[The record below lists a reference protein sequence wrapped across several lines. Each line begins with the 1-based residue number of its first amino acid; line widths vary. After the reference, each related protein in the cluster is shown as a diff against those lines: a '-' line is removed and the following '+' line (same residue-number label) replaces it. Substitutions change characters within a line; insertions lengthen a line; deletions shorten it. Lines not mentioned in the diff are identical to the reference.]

1 MMFTSLF
8 PYLPL
13 HSTISSMEATTIQIL
28 DKQFSHFI
36 TEDQIEEA
44 VKELAFRINQDYAGK
59 DLVIVPVLNGAFMFA
74 ADLIKRL
81 NFACEITFIKIA
93 SYQGVSSTGEVE
105 EVLGLEKDIMGRHVL
120 IVEDIVDTGVTMHEV
135 TKSLKEL
142 DPASLEIA
150 TFLQKPDALSRN
162 LKLKY
167 VGMKIPNKFVV
178 GYGLDYDGY
187 GRNLREIYVLTE
199 QAEA

>member
-1 MMFTSLF
+1 
-8 PYLPL
+8 
-13 HSTISSMEATTIQIL
+13 MEAGNIQIL

-36 TEDQIEEA
+36 SEEQIEAA
-44 VKELAFRINQDYAGK
+44 VNELAYRINQDYAGK

-81 NFACEITFIKIA
+81 NFDCEITFIKIA

-105 EVLGLEKDIMGRHVL
+105 EVLGLEKDITGRHVL

-135 TKSLKEL
+135 TKSLKQL
-142 DPASLEIA
+142 GPSSLEIA
-150 TFLQKPDALSRN
+150 TFLQKPDALSRH
-162 LKLKY
+162 LDIKY
-167 VGMKIPNKFVV
+167 IGIKIPNKFVV

>member
-142 DPASLEIA
+142 GPASLEIA

>member
-1 MMFTSLF
+1 
-8 PYLPL
+8 
-13 HSTISSMEATTIQIL
+13 MEAGTIQIL
-28 DKQFSHFI
+28 DKQFIHFI
-36 TEDQIEEA
+36 TKEQIDQA
-44 VKELAFRINQDYAGK
+44 VAELALRINNDYEGK

-81 NFACEITFIKIA
+81 NFDCEITFIKIA

-105 EVLGLEKDIMGRHVL
+105 EVLGLEKDISGRHVL

-135 TKSLKEL
+135 TKGLKEL
-142 DPASLEIA
+142 GPASIEIA
-150 TFLQKPDALSRN
+150 TFLQKPDALTRS
-162 LKLKY
+162 LDLKY
-167 VGMKIPNKFVV
+167 VGIRIPNKFVV

-187 GRNLREIYVLTE
+187 GRNLGEIYVLNE